1 VRFLPSPGAA
11 KEPNYNVNA
20 LVDFW
25 IPAEPDPKYAKEP
38 DWNLVAR
45 LKGRTT
51 QQEGQ
56 GELSVLAA
64 REAQSEKQFEGF
76 APQVQSLTDEMNQ
89 DGRRI
94 LVPLLGAAALVLLI
108 VAVTRQLCC

>member
-1 VRFLPSPGAA
+1 MPPAVRFLPSPGAA

-25 IPAEPDPKYAKEP
+25 SPTEPDPKYGKDP

-45 LKGRTT
+45 LNDGVTPQR
-51 QQEGQ
+51 GQ
-56 GELSVLAA
+56 GELAVLAA

-76 APQVQSLTDEMNQ
+76 VPQLQSLKDEMNQ
-89 DGRRI
+89 DGRR
-94 LVPLLGAAALVLLI
+94 LLLPLLGAAALVLLI
-108 VAVTRQLCC
+108 SCV